1 MLLTVVINRND
12 KILNRNAVNIFRFDT
27 THFITST
34 PTDEKS
40 NIIGAYN
47 FFFHFFTFKSKISLT
62 FTSDREK
69 IFIYIDK
76 HGFVDKM
83 VSNNYIIIILG
94 LMISQ

>member
-40 NIIGAYN
+40 NIMGAYK
-47 FFFHFFTFKSKISLT
+47 FFFIFSTSKVKFHSLSHQT
-62 FTSDREK
+62 VKKYSYILIN
-69 IFIYIDK
+69 IF
-76 HGFVDKM
+76 
-83 VSNNYIIIILG
+83 G